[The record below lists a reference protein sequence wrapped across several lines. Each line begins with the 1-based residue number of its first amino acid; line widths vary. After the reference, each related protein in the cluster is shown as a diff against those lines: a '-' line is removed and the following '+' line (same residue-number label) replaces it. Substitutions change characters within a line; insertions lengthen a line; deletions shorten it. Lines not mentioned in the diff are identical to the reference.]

1 MKKTILTKAAIILV
15 VLMMAFQIEGKT
27 QVFYVGFNAGANYS
41 WFESPTINYY
51 VPELD
56 TYVPLSF
63 SSAGYGWNAGFFL
76 RYGKRPYFQLG
87 FDWSRA
93 NNDFNFS
100 AFDTTL
106 SEKAAFHNFDFSVKV
121 GYEIVQ
127 KPYFK
132 WSLLGG
138 PFIGRSLFFNS
149 SLFQFSNSD
158 FKNPQFGVIGGT
170 CFQVTNFNLA
180 IEYSYHF
187 TDLFSTI
194 KENGNTYD
202 LSSNLQMIT
211 VKVGMQF

>member
-1 MKKTILTKAAIILV
+1 MKKTILNKSFLVIVILV
-15 VLMMAFQIEGKT
+15 AFFQFESKS

-41 WFESPTINYY
+41 WFESPTLNYY
-51 VPELD
+51 YPGVDDPI
-56 TYVPLSF
+56 PISF

-76 RYGKRPYFQLG
+76 RYGKRPYYQVG

-93 NNDFNFS
+93 NNDFNFGL
-100 AFDTTL
+100 FDTTFA
-106 SEKAAFHNFDFSVKV
+106 EKAAFHNFDFSLKV

-170 CFQVTNFNLA
+170 SFQVTNFILTL
-180 IEYSYHF
+180 EYSYHF
-187 TDLFSTI
+187 TNLFKPIT
-194 KENGNTYD
+194 ENNNTYD
-202 LSSNLQMIT
+202 LGSNLQMIT

>member
-1 MKKTILTKAAIILV
+1 MV
-15 VLMMAFQIEGKT
+15 FQFEAKS

-41 WFESPTINYY
+41 WFESPTLNYY
-51 VPELD
+51 LPELD
-56 TYVPLSF
+56 TYVPISF
-63 SSAGYGWNAGFFL
+63 SSEGYGWNAGFFL
-76 RYGKRPYFQLG
+76 RYGKRPYYQAG

-106 SEKAAFHNFDFSVKV
+106 AEKAAFHNFDFSVKV
-121 GYEIVQ
+121 GYEIIQ

-149 SLFQFSNSD
+149 DLFQFKNSD

-170 CFQVTNFNLA
+170 CFQVTNFNVTL
-180 IEYSYHF
+180 EYSYHF
-187 TDLFSTI
+187 TNLFKPIT
-194 KENGNTYD
+194 ENGNTYD
-202 LSSNLQMIT
+202 LGSNLQMIT